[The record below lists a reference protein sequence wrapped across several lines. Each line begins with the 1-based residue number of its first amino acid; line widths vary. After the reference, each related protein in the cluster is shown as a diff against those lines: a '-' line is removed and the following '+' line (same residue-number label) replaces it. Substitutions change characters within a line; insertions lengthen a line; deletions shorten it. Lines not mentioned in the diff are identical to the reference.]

1 MPRPLRPFAPTILL
15 AALSACATTPPLQ
28 SSESLQVVTYD
39 AMPVPTATDLVVGAR
54 PVLVGPFDRL
64 SIDVFGVS
72 ELSRNVQADAS
83 GRFAYPLVGTVEAGG
98 KTPTA
103 IAQEIEARLRG
114 DYVRNPQVTVNVTE
128 SLSQRLTVDG
138 EVTKPGLYPVFG
150 EMTLMRAIAQAEG
163 ASEYA
168 DLKDVVIFR
177 EVSGQ
182 RYAGLYNLAAIRRG
196 VYADPAVYAKDV
208 IIVGDSEARRM
219 FDAVLRAAPLITTP
233 IIVLARN

>member
-128 SLSQRLTVDG
+128 SLSQRLTVDQA
-138 EVTKPGLYPVFG
+138 
-150 EMTLMRAIAQAEG
+150 TLIRCPR
-163 ASEYA
+163 S
-168 DLKDVVIFR
+168 
-177 EVSGQ
+177 Q
-182 RYAGLYNLAAIRRG
+182 RC
-196 VYADPAVYAKDV
+196 
-208 IIVGDSEARRM
+208 S
-219 FDAVLRAAPLITTP
+219 
-233 IIVLARN
+233 